1 MQYTRNNFSL
11 HDFSFCRYRFLTHL
25 TLTWYAYVVFVVVI
39 VAVFF
44 PLFFHIHFFLLFIRF
59 ISCVFFLSSFGSH
72 FPLCKHKIP
81 FSVVGEWEKA
91 FFGGRRRKAKNN
103 VESKRKKCRNL
114 CAFFI
119 FVHIIRCERE
129 LYTHTQP
136 YHTLKVRINNI
147 KSLFLL
153 TQEGNCQ
160 MAFKQN
166 ELCVGEWEQQRT
178 IDTEPPTGRWRD
190 KTCF

>member
-59 ISCVFFLSSFGSH
+59 ISCFFFSL
-72 FPLCKHKIP
+72 PLVLIFLFASIRFRSALLANGKKR
-81 FSVVGEWEKA
+81 FSVVEEEK
-91 FFGGRRRKAKNN
+91 RRITSKVREKNAEIY
-103 VESKRKKCRNL
+103 VRFLFSFTLFDVSES
-114 CAFFI
+114 
-119 FVHIIRCERE
+119 
-129 LYTHTQP
+129 YTHTQP

-166 ELCVGEWEQQRT
+166 ELCVGE
-178 IDTEPPTGRWRD
+178 
-190 KTCF
+190 

>member
-44 PLFFHIHFFLLFIRF
+44 PLFFHIHFFLFFIHF
-59 ISCVFFLSSFGSH
+59 ISCFFFSL
-72 FPLCKHKIP
+72 PLVLIFLFASIRFRSALLANGKKR
-81 FSVVGEWEKA
+81 FSVVEEEK
-91 FFGGRRRKAKNN
+91 RRITSKVREKNAEIY
-103 VESKRKKCRNL
+103 VR
-114 CAFFI
+114 FFI

-166 ELCVGEWEQQRT
+166 ELCVGE
-178 IDTEPPTGRWRD
+178 
-190 KTCF
+190 